1 MDETQAVG
9 NEAPVEQT
17 DTVESQSSEAS
28 QNTNQAPEATQG
40 EAPAKE
46 VEAPEVKVEDTAE
59 EKLYA
64 GKYKTAEDM
73 EKAYQELNSKFT
85 NTSQE
90 KAELAKILNEAFS
103 SPEPAS
109 QQRPET
115 DDYYQEESNPAD
127 QKIEALERKTAVQSF
142 IISHTDADPATMQKV
157 LSEDPLVAQINGH
170 EAKLEYAYL
179 RSQSLSSQAA
189 IAAAEKRGADQTQ
202 AKIAEKQVAQVES
215 ATSAEQVDE
224 KSELK
229 NKAMTGKPD
238 ERKSARL
245 EYIRKHLTNI

>member
-1 MDETQAVG
+1 MDDTQAVG

-46 VEAPEVKVEDTAE
+46 ADVTEVKAEDTAE
-59 EKLYA
+59 ERLYA

-73 EKAYQELNSKFT
+73 EKAYQELSSKFT

-90 KAELAKILNEAFS
+90 KAELTRILNEAFV
-103 SPEPAS
+103 SPEPTQGS
-109 QQRPET
+109 DT
-115 DDYYQEESNPAD
+115 DSYDLEESDPATVRM
-127 QKIEALERKTAVQSF
+127 EALERKSAVQSF
-142 IISHTDADPATMQKV
+142 ILSHNDADPASMQKV
-157 LSEDPLVAQINGH
+157 LSEDPLVSQISGH

-179 RSQSLSSQAA
+179 RSQSLSSKQA
-189 IAAAEKRGADQTQ
+189 IAEAEKRGADQTQ

-215 ATSAEQVDE
+215 AKSAEQVDE
-224 KSELK
+224 KTELK
-229 NKAMTGKPD
+229 NKAMSGNPD